1 MPGIRCQGIYHW
13 GIHRWGVP
21 GASGVL
27 GMRYEIVHT
36 IGSTIYFVFFIL
48 FLWMS
53 RIPRTNPGALCWAT
67 AMVFALVSRLAF
79 VAVFSYGDKQLAV
92 PLYYALNMIEKL
104 FLVIGLVRFF
114 AMPVRLHWLYVAT
127 VAVELWILMAWAT
140 GASPLLRGFGVSV
153 FSAGFI
159 AYAGWIAYQKRQSF
173 HPRLM
178 SATAIISA
186 ILVVHWLSAFVII
199 EVIPAWLTL
208 GFLFGTIL
216 VLVQYLTLLAAL
228 LLSFQQRLLSAEAK
242 ALDMAFLDPLTG
254 LNNQRY
260 MDTLF
265 DKALVLATRP
275 HQLVAVFYIDLDNF
289 KPINDRAGHDVG
301 DQVLKAVA
309 GRLRTATRS
318 TDICARVGGDEFVAI
333 CTQLEDQSQVDVIA
347 TKLLDKFTSPI
358 TVDGKDYLLGASIG
372 ISLYPMHADS
382 LAKLMKCADSAMY
395 EIKRSGK
402 NGYRVYAREPAAGSM
417 ELSLS

>member
-1 MPGIRCQGIYHW
+1 MRPGN
-13 GIHRWGVP
+13 RWG
-21 GASGVL
+21 STWIDGVL

-53 RIPRTNPGALCWAT
+53 RIPRTNPGALCWAA

-79 VAVFSYGDKQLAV
+79 VTMLAHGDKQVAV

-114 AMPVRLHWLYVAT
+114 AIPVRLSWFYAAT
-127 VAVELWILMAWAT
+127 VAVEIWIFIAWAT
-140 GASPLLRGFGVSV
+140 AAPPLLRGFGVSV
-153 FSAGFI
+153 FSAGFL
-159 AYAGWIAYQKRQSF
+159 AYAGWIAYQNRKSF

-178 SATAIISA
+178 SATTIISA
-186 ILVVHWLSAFVII
+186 ILVVHWLTAFAIV
-199 EVIPAWLTL
+199 EVVPDWLTP

-216 VLVQYLTLLAAL
+216 VLAQYLTLLAAL

-260 MDTLF
+260 VDTLF

-275 HQLVAVFYIDLDNF
+275 HQLVAILYIDLDNF
-289 KPINDRAGHDVG
+289 KPVNDRAGHAVG
-301 DQVLKAVA
+301 DQVLKIVA
-309 GRLRTATRS
+309 GRLRAATRS
-318 TDICARVGGDEFVAI
+318 TDICARIGGDEFVAV

-382 LAKLMKCADSAMY
+382 LPKLMKCADSAMY

-402 NGYRVYAREPAAGSM
+402 NGYRIYASEAAAGAM
-417 ELSLS
+417 EVSLS